1 MRRAPASVLAIAA
14 GAPASK
20 VGHVASGRRRRQR
33 LVGLLALALGV
44 LMLTGCSGH
53 TTGASNVTT
62 TSAQLNFVGSCGS
75 GERCSYYVQYRKSGT
90 STWSQTPTR
99 GPIPGPVTNA
109 SLSETATGLTD
120 GTGYEYQACGNAQT
134 TQAFSCVG
142 PDGTP
147 STKSTFATTPAMS
160 LTPSPNSGA
169 PGTQVSLTGSGFTA
183 HEAVDVYFDLTDE
196 SLVSADGSGGI
207 SATLTLPASAQP
219 GNHWLTA
226 VGRSSSRSAQT
237 AFTVQ
242 TDWAQFHFGASH
254 TGINPYENTISA
266 SNVSG
271 LNEAF
276 IDQTSN
282 VYGAGTPVVAGGNVY
297 VASPRGLYVF
307 PASCG
312 SASCSAL
319 WTAYL
324 GDLAPTPAVAG
335 GTVYVNAGGT
345 GGPGYVDAFS
355 ASCGTGGA
363 TCSPLW
369 SGQVGSNSVPGPPV
383 VSGSAVY
390 VGSDTGASPDTGQLS
405 AFPASCGTGGA
416 SCSPL
421 WTASTSG
428 PIDATPTVAGGVV
441 YVGDDS
447 GTLYAFPTSCGTGG
461 ASCSPLWT
469 ASLGA
474 PVHASPAVS
483 NGLVY
488 VGAGGNVWA
497 FPTSCGT
504 GGGTCS
510 DRWFYGSGAGGAPF
524 DSSPAVANGV
534 VYVGRRSPAGA
545 SGTLVA
551 LSAATGSLD
560 WTGTTASSIGT
571 SSPAVANGV
580 VYIGDEAGDLYA
592 FPASCGTGGATCSP
606 LWTAT
611 AGDDIEASPAVANGT
626 IYVGSN
632 DGLHAYDLN
641 PAHAAAAQ
649 LSKPHAAT
657 LKPNY
662 SLRRTRS
669 RRARSG
675 AH

>member
-1 MRRAPASVLAIAA
+1 MRRASARVLAVGA
-14 GAPASK
+14 GAPASEF
-20 VGHVASGRRRRQR
+20 GLAASGRQRRQR
-33 LVGLLALALGV
+33 LVGLLVLALGV
-44 LMLTGCSGH
+44 LVLAGCSGH

-75 GERCSYYVQYRKSGT
+75 GEHCSYYVQYRKSGA
-90 STWSQTPTR
+90 STWTQTPTR
-99 GPIPGPVTNA
+99 GPVPGPVTNA
-109 SLSETATGLTD
+109 SLSETATGLSD

-134 TQAFSCVG
+134 TQPFTCVG
-142 PDGTP
+142 PDGTS
-147 STKSTFATTPAMS
+147 STKSTFTTTPVVSVTA
-160 LTPSPNSGA
+160 SPTSG
-169 PGTQVSLTGSGFTA
+169 PPTTQATLTGSGFGA
-183 HEAVDVYFDLTDE
+183 HEAVDVYFDFTDE
-196 SLVSADGSGGI
+196 VLVSADGSGGI
-207 SATLTLPASAQP
+207 SATLTIPSSAQP
-219 GNHWLTA
+219 GSHWLTA
-226 VGRSSSRSAQT
+226 VGRTSGRSAQT
-237 AFTVQ
+237 AVAVQ

-254 TGINPYENTISA
+254 TGLNPYENTIST

-276 IDQTSN
+276 TDQTSN
-282 VYGAGTPVVAGGNVY
+282 IYGAGTPVVAGGNVY
-297 VASPRGLYVF
+297 VTSARGLYAF
-307 PASCG
+307 PASCA
-312 SASCSAL
+312 SASCSPL
-319 WTAYL
+319 WTASL

-369 SGQVGSNSVPGPPV
+369 SGQVGSGSIPGPPV
-383 VSGSAVY
+383 VSGGVVY
-390 VGSDTGASPDTGQLS
+390 VGSDIEATPDTGQLS

-461 ASCSPLWT
+461 ASCTPLWT
-469 ASLGA
+469 ATLGA

-497 FPTSCGT
+497 FPASCGS
-504 GGGTCS
+504 GGAACS
-510 DRWFYGSGAGGAPF
+510 DRWFYGAGAGGAPF
-524 DSSPAVANGV
+524 DSSPAVVNGV
-534 VYVGRRSPAGA
+534 VYVGRRALSSGP
-545 SGTLVA
+545 GTLVA
-551 LSAATGSLD
+551 LSAATGSLY
-560 WTGTTASSIGT
+560 WTGTTAGSIGT

-592 FPASCGTGGATCSP
+592 FPASCGTSGASCSP

-611 AGDDIEASPAVANGT
+611 TADEIESSPAVANGT
-626 IYVGSN
+626 IYVGSD
-632 DGLHAYDLN
+632 DGSLHAYDLN
-641 PAHAAAAQ
+641 PAHAAAVKR
-649 LSKPHAAT
+649 SKPTAAT

-662 SLRRTRS
+662 SLERK
-669 RRARSG
+669 
-675 AH
+675 